1 MWLWVAKL
9 LNLSKT
15 LLEIT
20 VKTLQE
26 RPRTEQE
33 KVLPGLTV
41 ALPREVGGAGS
52 RKFSPAEYLTIEGK
66 AVTVSFKSK
75 KQNIRA
81 L

>member
-41 ALPREVGGAGS
+41 ALP
-52 RKFSPAEYLTIEGK
+52 
-66 AVTVSFKSK
+66 
-75 KQNIRA
+75 
-81 L
+81 

>member
-33 KVLPGLTV
+33 KVLPASQLLCPEKWEGQDPVVLTC
-41 ALPREVGGAGS
+41 
-52 RKFSPAEYLTIEGK
+52 
-66 AVTVSFKSK
+66 
-75 KQNIRA
+75 
-81 L
+81 